1 MQLIKKNH
9 ASNKLA
15 AIFIIMAMLVM
26 SVSFVAPAQAGPEH
40 VIEVSSGSGTP
51 GETVSLTLTLG
62 EKQGLAGVQY
72 IVNYDKNQFLLDET
86 DADEDTFV
94 DSIVFPVTGTR
105 LANNQATI
113 YNNTGK
119 VSIASA
125 NANPY
130 TTSGPLKLVTLEL
143 TVKPGAING
152 TYPITISD
160 DKGTDGLKTVAL
172 GTHIPGSI
180 TITGGAE
187 APSSEKAITAFSFA
201 NPAATG
207 VVDEVAKTVALTV
220 PYGTDVTNLVPTIA
234 VSEHATVSPASGVA
248 QDFTNPVTYTVTAQ
262 DLSTQTYAVTV
273 NIAPASDAKDIT
285 SFVFSKA
292 ANTALPAD
300 ITGTIDGTNITATVP
315 FGTNVTA
322 LKPTIAIS
330 PLATVAPNTGVAQN
344 FTSPV
349 DYTVTAQDG
358 TTKVYKVTVNI
369 TPGSSAKDIT
379 SFVFTKALN
388 ATLPG
393 DITGTISGTNI
404 TATVPFGT
412 DVTYLVPTI
421 AISPLATVNPP
432 SETAQIFTNPLT
444 YTVTAQDSS
453 TKTYTVTVN
462 ITAPSTNNNL
472 SALVLRSG
480 TTVIDF
486 TEAFA
491 PANTTYKTSV
501 GNAIDKV
508 TVTPTVADA
517 TAAVTVN
524 GAAVPSGQAS
534 GAINLANTGNTP
546 NAITVV
552 VTAQSGA
559 TKTYT
564 INVFRAKLETPGA
577 TDTVTVP
584 ADTPVT
590 VDAAQGA
597 KIDVDETQ
605 ALPLIEVNTADS
617 TVGTIQVSI
626 PAGTTVSGPAGWT
639 GEINLPK
646 VVTVPL
652 SDVTGAGS
660 VAYAIE
666 VGTGDTSLTFSQA
679 VRILMP
685 GAKGKRV
692 GVISGGVFT
701 EITALVA
708 ADTQAEGNKVTKHGK
723 IEVGND
729 VAIWTKHFTKFVVY
743 TPATTPPTSGG
754 GGGGGGGAT
763 PFNGTSVTAADG
775 GTVSNSS
782 LGASVVIPAKAMAS
796 NFKVRVEKASTTGL
810 VVPDNSKIVGDVVE
824 IFKDETANF
833 SKAVTVKLSF
843 DKSKV
848 NLDENTLSLYWYNT
862 STKKWVELDNVK
874 VDAEAGKVSGEV
886 KQFAKFAILATT
898 KEAPV
903 KPEPK
908 PETPKV
914 TLTDIAGHWAQADI
928 QKLVAAGAISGY
940 PNKTFKPNNNI
951 TRAEFAVTLVKA
963 LKLAPKS
970 GKVFN
975 DTAKHWAKDS
985 IATAQAY
992 GIISGYSDTKFG
1004 PNDNITR
1011 EQMAVMITKAA
1022 NLAAKDNAK
1031 TFTDSAKVSAWAK
1044 DAVIA
1049 ASSNGIISGYPDG
1062 SFKPKANAT
1071 RAEAASMIVKIMK

>member
-1 MQLIKKNH
+1 MKSKRVAWLVIFAFCCAFMSPLLTP
-9 ASNKLA
+9 AS
-15 AIFIIMAMLVM
+15 
-26 SVSFVAPAQAGPEH
+26 AQAATMNDLVNEMNLVYNCIDDTYTDGSGKTDKDYMSIARQNAQNLALEAYDSANWNAILNPLMNSQVLAKAGQDDATVRQTFVNAFADLSEVYYISDAAELETRLTTFKNTYRDFFLALFGNDITIDKFAGFLSATRDDFRNAINH
-40 VIEVSSGSGTP
+40 SLTTEESNLLDGKSLKEAALYGTNQELTNAMPILMKYAMRNVIEAPGSQYADFDQRLGDIGWSVDLLIAQFKELNSKVDPDNKAQLALALASVRSQSKVYDLTGATP
-51 GETVSLTLTLG
+51 TTPITNNAISCN
-62 EKQGLAGVQY
+62 
-72 IVNYDKNQFLLDET
+72 VN
-86 DADEDTFV
+86 DTFSIQLKIMDTDLTGQV
-94 DSIVFPVTGTR
+94 DYVIVGANPEAIEITGDQGT
-105 LANNQATI
+105 TI
-113 YNNTGK
+113 DFK
-119 VSIASA
+119 AASA
-125 NANPY
+125 GSA
-130 TTSGPLKLVTLEL
+130 TLVL
-143 TVKPGAING
+143 
-152 TYPITISD
+152 YR
-160 DKGTDGLKTVAL
+160 
-172 GTHIPGSI
+172 
-180 TITGGAE
+180 
-187 APSSEKAITAFSFA
+187 
-201 NPAATG
+201 
-207 VVDEVAKTVALTV
+207 
-220 PYGTDVTNLVPTIA
+220 
-234 VSEHATVSPASGVA
+234 
-248 QDFTNPVTYTVTAQ
+248 
-262 DLSTQTYAVTV
+262 
-273 NIAPASDAKDIT
+273 
-285 SFVFSKA
+285 
-292 ANTALPAD
+292 
-300 ITGTIDGTNITATVP
+300 
-315 FGTNVTA
+315 
-322 LKPTIAIS
+322 
-330 PLATVAPNTGVAQN
+330 
-344 FTSPV
+344 
-349 DYTVTAQDG
+349 QDG
-358 TTKVYKVTVNI
+358 TVPQHDWIAQLTVTVNI
-369 TPGSSAKDIT
+369 TP
-379 SFVFTKALN
+379 
-388 ATLPG
+388 
-393 DITGTISGTNI
+393 
-404 TATVPFGT
+404 
-412 DVTYLVPTI
+412 
-421 AISPLATVNPP
+421 
-432 SETAQIFTNPLT
+432 
-444 YTVTAQDSS
+444 
-453 TKTYTVTVN
+453 
-462 ITAPSTNNNL
+462 PSTNNSLN
-472 SALVLRSG
+472 ALVLRSG
-480 TTVIDF
+480 TTVIAI
-486 TEAFA
+486 TPAFA
-491 PANTTYKTSV
+491 AGTTAYEAQV
-501 GNAIDKV
+501 GNAIASV
-508 TVTPTVADA
+508 TVTPTIADA

-666 VGTGDTSLTFSQA
+666 VGTGDTSLIFSQA

-692 GVISGGVFT
+692 GVISGGVFN
-701 EITALVA
+701 EITTVMA
-708 ADTQAEGNKVTKHGK
+708 ADTQAAGNALASHGK

-824 IFKDETANF
+824 ILKDESANF

-848 NLDENTLSLYWYNT
+848 DLDENTLSLYWYNT

-886 KQFAKFAILATT
+886 KNFAKFAILATT

-903 KPEPK
+903 KPDQPK

-914 TLTDIAGHWAQADI
+914 TLTDISGHWAQADI

-1022 NLAAKDNAK
+1022 SLKAAANAK

-1071 RAEAASMIVKIMK
+1071 RAEAATMIVKIMK